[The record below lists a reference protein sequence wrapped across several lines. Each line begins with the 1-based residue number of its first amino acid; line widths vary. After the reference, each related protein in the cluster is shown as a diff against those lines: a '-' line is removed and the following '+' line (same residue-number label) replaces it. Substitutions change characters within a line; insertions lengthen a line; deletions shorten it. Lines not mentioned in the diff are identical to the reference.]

1 MYDEALRQ
9 ERREKKVHADYKTAL
24 ALEKKEV
31 SRMEEDAVK
40 LSKDEE
46 VIDSALENYKIFV
59 EVVGQN

>member
-9 ERREKKVHADYKTAL
+9 ERRANRVQADYKTAL

-46 VIDSALENYKIFV
+46 AIDSALENYKIFV
-59 EVVGQN
+59 EVVGQK

>member
-9 ERREKKVHADYKTAL
+9 ERQEQKVHADYKTAL

-40 LSKDEE
+40 LSKDDE

-59 EVVGQN
+59 EVVGQK